1 MAARPRRARAA
12 HAPPARCGPVLMAT
26 AARGHRDMPAGL
38 HEGSVLRC
46 RYPRPPSARSRGGFS
61 SVRQQFCPAGLGV
74 SSSVLAE
81 GRAFAGSFPGRAA
94 FPDVPCLE
102 RLAVWHWQQLRPH
115 WLLSQSDLLLLWKAW
130 RRERGEGPGP
140 YAPAV
145 PELRPLPFLMEAAA
159 WRGAGRVRTDG
170 VGPGHPQTP
179 RTPEPDVSQ
188 RPAPAAPGSVAFSLD
203 RACLTFSSRVPL
215 PESGLNEAHTLA
227 KSSSAAAS
235 GRGPGGPRDP
245 GPPRCAPTWASD
257 ASPAQA
263 DCVSSGRGACGR

>member
-46 RYPRPPSARSRGGFS
+46 RYPRPPSPRSRGGFS

-102 RLAVWHWQQLRPH
+102 RLAVWHWQQLRPR
-115 WLLSQSDLLLLWKAW
+115 WLLSQSDLLLLSKAW

-203 RACLTFSSRVPL
+203 
-215 PESGLNEAHTLA
+215 
-227 KSSSAAAS
+227 
-235 GRGPGGPRDP
+235 
-245 GPPRCAPTWASD
+245 
-257 ASPAQA
+257 
-263 DCVSSGRGACGR
+263 